1 MVGNASATS
10 SAVGL
15 ERSSTVGAGVAVGCA
30 RTSALM
36 ATDCM
41 AVAICEAGEAEEYA
55 AGPYSKRRVREQ
67 RGK

>member
-1 MVGNASATS
+1 MGIARATS

-15 ERSSTVGAGVAVGCA
+15 ERSSTVGAGVAVGRA

-41 AVAICEAGEAEEYA
+41 AVAICAAGEAEEYA
-55 AGPYSKRRVREQ
+55 AGPCSKRRIKEQ